1 MESAVYLSKYG
12 QSVLDNM
19 ELHNPDPVL
28 LIGDSGWG
36 KTTLLK
42 HYAAKNNRDF
52 TGINFF
58 PKMSVDQ
65 LVGMWRPQPINGGVG
80 IEWQDGLLTEAIRN
94 GKMFLGEE
102 LTRAPRDLAGR
113 LLGILDSANR
123 YWSLPEAGVSN
134 VDVHKDF
141 WFVASA
147 NPVSS
152 KYSTSAI
159 DAALLRRFSY
169 VCEITEPLADES
181 KVLAGIIDSK
191 VDEPQQLRE
200 RLLNWVRDSR
210 NSLDTTVN
218 TGDFVRVTK
227 NIVDKK
233 LTIEDAIKHTLMYKF
248 STSALESLVL
258 NAESHFATFNFT
270 HTASTVKPAVEEPKP
285 AEEPVQAE
293 PASPTP
299 SATQESHLDEIAK
312 LLDRIKNNFGDTK

>member
-1 MESAVYLSKYG
+1 MESAVYLSEFG
-12 QSVLDNM
+12 QSVLNNM

-42 HYAAKNNRDF
+42 HYAAKHDRDF

-134 VDVHKDF
+134 VDVHNDF

-147 NPVSS
+147 NPVSN

-159 DAALLRRFSY
+159 DSALLRRFSY
-169 VCEITEPLADES
+169 VCEITEPLADEG

-200 RLLNWVRDSR
+200 RLMNWVRDSR
-210 NSLDTTVN
+210 NSKDTTVN
-218 TGDFVRVTK
+218 TGDFVRVTQ
-227 NIVDKK
+227 NVVDKGLDIK
-233 LTIEDAIKHTLMYKF
+233 DAIMHTLMYKF
-248 STSALESLVL
+248 PSSALESLVL
-258 NAESHFATFNFT
+258 NAESHFSTFTFNRAT
-270 HTASTVKPAVEEPKP
+270 NTTPVKETKPEESVPVEPVASTPIDPQ
-285 AEEPVQAE
+285 QAQLSQISE
-293 PASPTP
+293 
-299 SATQESHLDEIAK
+299 
-312 LLDRIKNNFGDTK
+312 LLNRIQNNIGEAQK